1 MVRCA
6 KDLLALKK
14 NGAGAWGRLLFIHD
28 NQESCI
34 NRLLKINSN
43 NGRVSPV
50 AWRLMELTTMINY
63 HLPHSRKYRGIPF
76 ILHHLCVL
84 HPYQTKVMLNS
95 NLVDSA
101 KPLLLCS

>member
-1 MVRCA
+1 MVRSA

-34 NRLLKINSN
+34 KRLLKINSN

-50 AWRLMELTTMINY
+50 AWRPMELTTMINY
-63 HLPHSRKYRGIPF
+63 HLPHSREVRR
-76 ILHHLCVL
+76 
-84 HPYQTKVMLNS
+84 HPSHSTSPMCAS
-95 NLVDSA
+95 
-101 KPLLLCS
+101 PLPNQSQAEQQSC

>member
-63 HLPHSRKYRGIPF
+63 HLPHSREVQRHSIHSTSPM
-76 ILHHLCVL
+76 CA
-84 HPYQTKVMLNS
+84 S
-95 NLVDSA
+95 
-101 KPLLLCS
+101 PLPNQSYAEQQSC